1 MDYSNWIYEFGKLFT
16 HRKKNLADKTMNQI
30 KGIKDKK

>member
-1 MDYSNWIYEFGKLFT
+1 MNLVNYLLIE
-16 HRKKNLADKTMNQI
+16 KKNLADKTMNQI